1 MKILYAIQGR
11 DKCHISRAKEV
22 IPALMKRAQVDI
34 LISGY
39 EARMNL
45 PFDINYNLKGINLF
59 FTKSGRINYLK
70 TLRKNNIFQIIR
82 DIRSCEVHQYDMV
95 INDSEPISAWACYF
109 KNKICVSL
117 SHQAI
122 MLNKERPHL
131 MKTGRLDRFVLR
143 NYAPTVEDLGVYNK
157 RFENQAYT
165 SQRPETSQE
174 QTRAFP
180 TQTQA
185 LVDTILTNHIIAT
198 ELSNE
203 VFQGL

>member
-1 MKILYAIQGR
+1 
-11 DKCHISRAKEV
+11 
-22 IPALMKRAQVDI
+22 
-34 LISGY
+34 
-39 EARMNL
+39 
-45 PFDINYNLKGINLF
+45 
-59 FTKSGRINYLK
+59 
-70 TLRKNNIFQIIR
+70 
-82 DIRSCEVHQYDMV
+82 
-95 INDSEPISAWACYF
+95 
-109 KNKICVSL
+109 
-117 SHQAI
+117 
-122 MLNKERPHL
+122 